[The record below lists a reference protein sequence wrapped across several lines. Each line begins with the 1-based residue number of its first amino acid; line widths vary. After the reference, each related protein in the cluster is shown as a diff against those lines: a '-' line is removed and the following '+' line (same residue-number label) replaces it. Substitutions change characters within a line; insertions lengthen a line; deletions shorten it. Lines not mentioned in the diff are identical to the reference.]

1 MRRGLLLACA
11 VALLWCALI
20 CAIHRAS
27 PRTRLSAHGFLH
39 VAIAE
44 SCQRSPAGSLLDP
57 KAPDDPLFAGEP
69 LPYYFFF
76 HRVAL
81 ALAARL
87 GIDVASAFE
96 LLLLAAA
103 AATVLLGWA
112 VGRRTFR
119 SDAAG
124 LTISYLVFAG
134 AHPQGPL
141 VLLAHWIREG
151 PAFFVDDGSYLWGLV
166 HPYSA
171 ALRIGDWYGTLGPL
185 ISTYV
190 NLTARPLALAA
201 LLAVVLMVDLAAQRT
216 SIVRGVVRWLGL
228 ALATTLC
235 TLFNPVVGIAAAGA
249 LAVGMAAAASMRRG
263 SADGGEEGLTPRR
276 AFALAVALIAGAALA
291 WPWLRPL
298 TKWFADPEGVARES
312 AGVHATFNLQ
322 RVVPIATGGW
332 LIALFAWFGRRR
344 LAGSRRS
351 VALALLVAAG
361 LLSAATA
368 IVALPVGNENSL
380 FHGALVLLAVPAA
393 GVVVP
398 LRASGPAR
406 ELAARATRRR
416 TLLVHLAFAPIAF
429 CVLAAYVGRPELPI
443 AFTKSGLERLPAD
456 GDLARLYAWIRAT
469 MPQDAV
475 VVQDPG
481 VEGRTCAGNTSELP
495 ALTGRSLFTD
505 YARHYLVAPFRDAPL
520 RAAITAKLVG
530 GEKLDPSEQA
540 SLRALG
546 RPILVVTYGGAPE
559 TAARLDG
566 RFGPPLFSAGSIR
579 VHRIGSE

>member
-1 MRRGLLLACA
+1 MKRGLPLACA

-20 CAIHRAS
+20 FALHRAS

-44 SCQRSPAGSLLDP
+44 SCRRSPAGTLLDP
-57 KAPDDPLFAGEP
+57 RAPDDPLFAGEP

-81 ALAARL
+81 ALAALL
-87 GIDVASAFE
+87 GVDVASAFE

-112 VGRRTFR
+112 VGRRMFR

-124 LTISYLVFAG
+124 LTTSYLVFAG

-201 LLAVVLMVDLAAQRT
+201 LLAVVLMIELAAQRAST
-216 SIVRGVVRWLGL
+216 VREVVHWAGA

-249 LAVGMAAAASMRRG
+249 LAVGLATAGSMRRE
-263 SADGGEEGLTPRR
+263 SADGAEGGLTPRR
-276 AFALAVALIAGAALA
+276 AVALAVALIAGAALA

-298 TKWFADPEGVARES
+298 TKWFASPEGVAREP
-312 AGVHATFNLQ
+312 AGVHATFNLP
-322 RVVPIATGGW
+322 RVVPIATGAW
-332 LIALFAWFGRRR
+332 LLALFAWFGRRR
-344 LAGSRRS
+344 LKGARRS
-351 VALALLVAAG
+351 VAFALLVAAC
-361 LLSAATA
+361 LLSVATTL
-368 IVALPVGNENSL
+368 VALPVGNENSL

-398 LRASGPAR
+398 LLARAPKR
-406 ELAARATRRR
+406 ELAARAIRWR
-416 TLLVHLAFAPIAF
+416 TLLVHLAFAPILL
-429 CVLAAYVGRPELPI
+429 CVVAAYVGRPELPI
-443 AFTKSGLERLPAD
+443 AFTNSGLERLPAD

-469 MPQDAV
+469 TPPDAV
-475 VVQDPG
+475 FVQDPG

-530 GEKLDPSEQA
+530 GEPLDEAEQGQ
-540 SLRALG
+540 LRALG
-546 RPILVVTYGGAPE
+546 RPLFVVTYGGAPD
-559 TAARLDG
+559 TVVRLDG
-566 RFGPPLFSAGSIR
+566 RLGPPLFSAGSIR